1 MRAGALDS
9 RIELQRR
16 TLSAP
21 NSTGEKV
28 ETFATYATVWAEK
41 LDVRGREFFAA
52 GGTQAE
58 LATRFRIRYRTDVV
72 LTDRIVADSR
82 SYNISYIGRIGR
94 KHGLELFA
102 AAAVT

>member
-1 MRAGALDS
+1 MRAGALDC
-9 RIELQRR
+9 RIDIQHR
-16 TLSAP
+16 TLSAQ

-58 LATRFRIRYRTDVV
+58 LATRFRIRYRSDV
-72 LTDRIVADSR
+72 LQTDRVVSDGR
-82 SYNISYIGRIGR
+82 SYDISYIGRIGR
-94 KHGLELFA
+94 KHGLEIFA
-102 AAAVT
+102 AAAVS